1 MDNCST
7 KCVKCGNPLG
17 RIRSLT
23 DSDGDDWCL
32 RCAAEFCAFGSRRL
46 QRLEDALDALI
57 KAGEGMRVGLVYDLS
72 EGGAGAL
79 VEKDPW
85 RKHRQAL
92 AAAKGWRKE
101 PSDG

>member
-1 MDNCST
+1 MEDLRGGCYGLYRNDDI
-7 KCVKCGNPLG
+7 GALRNENDRL
-17 RIRSLT
+17 RSL
-23 DSDGDDWCL
+23 
-32 RCAAEFCAFGSRRL
+32 
-46 QRLEDALDALI
+46 LDALVE
-57 KAGEGMRVGLVYDLS
+57 AGDGMRVGLVYDLS